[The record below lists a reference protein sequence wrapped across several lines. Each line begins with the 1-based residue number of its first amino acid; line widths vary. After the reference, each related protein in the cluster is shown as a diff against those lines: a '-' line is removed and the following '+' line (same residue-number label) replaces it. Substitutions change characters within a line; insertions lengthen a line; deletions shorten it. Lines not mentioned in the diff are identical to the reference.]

1 MRKNRVLNHQIKC
14 GWHFYYPI
22 DGIDVVVVVVVADFV
37 TPTTIIQQMS
47 SFGTREK
54 LNWF

>member
-1 MRKNRVLNHQIKC
+1 MWVAFLLSYH
-14 GWHFYYPI
+14 PI
-22 DGIDVVVVVVVADFV
+22 DGIDVVVVAGVV
-37 TPTTIIQQMS
+37 TTTIIQKMS